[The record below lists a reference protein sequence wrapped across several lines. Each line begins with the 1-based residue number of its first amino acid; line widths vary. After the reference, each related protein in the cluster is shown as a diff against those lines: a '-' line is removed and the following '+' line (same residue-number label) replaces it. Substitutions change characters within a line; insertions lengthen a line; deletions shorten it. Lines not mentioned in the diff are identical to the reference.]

1 MIDFG
6 DVFDRT
12 YDPQDRKFRQ
22 KEKRVI
28 IKSRKNVSDTLFE
41 GTVFASMGKNFIV
54 CPDNET
60 DKFIDCIYGAT
71 IQSSHSDTS
80 LLSVGDKVRFSL
92 KQGKDKLGR
101 IVSVG
106 DRFSKLSRKAIG
118 YEHEQVIASNMDY
131 LIITVSADEPPYNK
145 RLIDRMIIAAEQG
158 SMTPVICVNKCDL
171 FPASDMLDDLAVY
184 SALGIELFI
193 ISTKTGENF
202 DSFANFLSGKNSVMS
217 GPSGVGKS
225 SIINAIFGEEQ
236 QIINIISQ
244 RTNKGQHTTSY
255 SKMFALPDSGLLVD
269 TPGIREFFPWGI
281 GKEELPFFFHDFDD
295 YFRDCKYLP
304 CSHTHEPDCKIIEAV
319 ESGDIDPE
327 RYQSYLNIYDT
338 LED

>member
-6 DVFDRT
+6 DVFDST
-12 YDPQDRKFRQ
+12 SDPKSGKFHQ

-28 IKSRKNVSDTLFE
+28 LKSKKNVNDTLFD

-60 DKFIDCIYGAT
+60 ANFIDCIYGAT
-71 IQSSHSDTS
+71 IQTSHSDTS
-80 LLSVGDKVRFSL
+80 ILSVGDYVRFTL
-92 KQGKDKLGR
+92 KKGKEKLGR

-106 DRFSKLSRKAIG
+106 ERFSKLSRKSIG
-118 YEHEQVIASNMDY
+118 YEQEQVIASNMDY

-145 RLIDRMIIAAEQG
+145 RLIDRMLIAAEQG
-158 SMTPVICVNKCDL
+158 NMTPVICVNKCDL
-171 FPASDMLDDLAVY
+171 FSPSEILEDLSIY
-184 SALGIELFI
+184 QDLGIELFI
-193 ISTKTGENF
+193 ISTKTGQNF
-202 DSFANFLSGKNSVMS
+202 SSFASFLSGKNSVMS

-225 SIINAIFGEEQ
+225 SIINTIFGEEQ

-255 SKMFALPDSGLLVD
+255 SKMFTLPEGGYLVD
-269 TPGIREFFPWGI
+269 TPGIREFYPWGI
-281 GKEELPFFFHDFDD
+281 GKEELPFFFHDFDN

-304 CSHTHEPDCKIIEAV
+304 CSHTHEPDCRIIEAV
-319 ESGDIDPE
+319 DAGDIAVE
-327 RYQSYLNIYDT
+327 RYQSYLNIYDS
-338 LED
+338 L